1 VLEHAH
7 LVFLRADHTPG
18 TLTGNCGNNP
28 GIACRLVWDVSHNG
42 QAAQL
47 TSNFLAGPVHLLL
60 RVIYV
65 VVLAL
70 IIRAILHRVINRL
83 SERATAS
90 ILPQF
95 RNGAPTTRLA
105 RSRLIPRRFRGQ
117 PSPGT
122 AARAPVVV
130 DSPPSPEAKAAAE
143 ADDSEQGPL
152 ETAAA
157 AAGVARALV
166 TERREQR
173 VRALGSILR
182 SAASVTIF
190 AIAGVVLLGDI
201 GINLAPL
208 LASAGVVGIAIG
220 FGAQNL
226 VRDYLSGVFMLIEDQ
241 YGVGDVISVGSVTG
255 TVETVTLRIT
265 RLRDVNGIVWH
276 IRNGTID
283 QVGNESQGWARA
295 VIDFPVP
302 YTANLSTTRTIL
314 QEVADTMWAE
324 PTWHAVML
332 EEPEVWGAQEV
343 SSTGI
348 TMRMVA
354 KTAPLRQWE
363 VAREMRAR
371 VKAALDAAGI
381 TPAAELPGRRG
392 LLRWHR
398 YEPAQH
404 IGAAQ
409 LLPRGRRRGNVHP
422 AGTPLLPGGR
432 RGSGAAA
439 GVPGARSGTGRGA
452 PAAVPHPVLGR
463 TADIQRV
470 ARTPAAADA
479 ARALPH
485 RRGRTGRLAPPY
497 AHRPRRT
504 EPG

>member
-1 VLEHAH
+1 VLGHGH
-7 LVFLRADHTPG
+7 LVFLRTSHTPG

-60 RVIYV
+60 RIIYV
-65 VVLAL
+65 IVLAFVVQ
-70 IIRAILHRVINRL
+70 AILHRVINHL
-83 SERATAS
+83 SERATES

-95 RNGAPTTRLA
+95 RSGVPTTRLV
-105 RSRLIPRRFRGQ
+105 RGKLVPRRFRRQ
-117 PSPGT
+117 PSSG
-122 AARAPVVV
+122 AAAQGPVAG
-130 DSPPSPEAKAAAE
+130 DSPSPEVAAAAE
-143 ADDSEQGPL
+143 VVDNEQSQL

-166 TERREQR
+166 AERREQR

-226 VRDYLSGVFMLIEDQ
+226 VRDYLSGIFMLVEDQ

-276 IRNGTID
+276 IRNGTVD

-302 YTANLSTTRTIL
+302 YTANLSTIRTIL
-314 QEVADTMWAE
+314 REVADTMWAE
-324 PTWHAVML
+324 PAWRTVML

-343 SSTGI
+343 SSSEI

-381 TPAAELPGRRG
+381 TPASGQPG
-392 LLRWHR
+392 
-398 YEPAQH
+398 P
-404 IGAAQ
+404 
-409 LLPRGRRRGNVHP
+409 PRG
-422 AGTPLLPGGR
+422 
-432 RGSGAAA
+432 
-439 GVPGARSGTGRGA
+439 
-452 PAAVPHPVLGR
+452 
-463 TADIQRV
+463 
-470 ARTPAAADA
+470 
-479 ARALPH
+479 
-485 RRGRTGRLAPPY
+485 
-497 AHRPRRT
+497 
-504 EPG
+504 E

>member
-1 VLEHAH
+1 VLRHVH
-7 LVFLRADHTPG
+7 LAFPHADHTPG

-47 TSNFLAGPVHLLL
+47 TSSFLAGPVHLLL

-65 VVLAL
+65 IVLAL
-70 IIRAILHRVINRL
+70 VIRAILHRVINRL

-95 RNGAPTTRLA
+95 KSGVPGTRLA
-105 RSRLIPRRFRGQ
+105 RGRLDPRRFLRR
-117 PSPGT
+117 PSPD
-122 AARAPVVV
+122 AATQVPVVPG
-130 DSPPSPEAKAAAE
+130 SPSSPGAE
-143 ADDSEQGPL
+143 AAGSEQEQL

-157 AAGVARALV
+157 AAGMARALV
-166 TERREQR
+166 AERREQR
-173 VRALGSILR
+173 VRALDSILR

-190 AIAGVVLLGDI
+190 AIAGVVVLGDI
-201 GINLAPL
+201 DINLAPL

-276 IRNGTID
+276 IRNGEID

-302 YTANLSTTRTIL
+302 YTADLSTIRTIL
-314 QEVADTMWAE
+314 GETADTMWTE
-324 PTWHAVML
+324 PTWRAVML

-343 SSTGI
+343 SSTEI

-381 TPAAELPGRRG
+381 TPTTELSMPPRD
-392 LLRWHR
+392 LRYR
-398 YEPAQH
+398 
-404 IGAAQ
+404 
-409 LLPRGRRRGNVHP
+409 
-422 AGTPLLPGGR
+422 
-432 RGSGAAA
+432 AA
-439 GVPGARSGTGRGA
+439 GSDALLTTL
-452 PAAVPHPVLGR
+452 LGGQKR
-463 TADIQRV
+463 I
-470 ARTPAAADA
+470 
-479 ARALPH
+479 
-485 RRGRTGRLAPPY
+485 
-497 AHRPRRT
+497 
-504 EPG
+504 